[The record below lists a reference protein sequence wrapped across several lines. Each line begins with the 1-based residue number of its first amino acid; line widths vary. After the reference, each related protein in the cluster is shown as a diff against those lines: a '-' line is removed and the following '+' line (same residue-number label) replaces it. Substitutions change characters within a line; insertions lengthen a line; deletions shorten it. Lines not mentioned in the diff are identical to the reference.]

1 LGDGLEENLPFT
13 LATLLNLQRFTVRA
27 EVTSFET
34 RDRVP
39 IFQFGHPIPAIK
51 QAVETIS
58 SQTLKRL
65 KLDFFFIIDSLPSA
79 EVIWSSLVHLV
90 AGSPFPCVE
99 LHVRD
104 VFCILGRHRGAAV
117 YDSIVNS
124 LADSA
129 ELMSYVNRGV
139 LVISTK
145 YPVTNKQGAPAA
157 VDNTSTRPPIYPFT
171 TPLQA

>member
-27 EVTSFET
+27 EVTFSTRPDLLET
-34 RDRVP
+34 QDRVP
-39 IFQFGHPIPAIK
+39 IFQFDHPIPAIK

-90 AGSPFPCVE
+90 AGSPFPCIE
-99 LHVRD
+99 LHVRNA
-104 VFCILGRHRGAAV
+104 LYRGTAV
-117 YDSIVNS
+117 YNSIVNS
-124 LADSA
+124 LADRA
-129 ELMSYVNRGV
+129 GF
-139 LVISTK
+139 VITMLITLDK
-145 YPVTNKQGAPAA
+145 
-157 VDNTSTRPPIYPFT
+157 
-171 TPLQA
+171 